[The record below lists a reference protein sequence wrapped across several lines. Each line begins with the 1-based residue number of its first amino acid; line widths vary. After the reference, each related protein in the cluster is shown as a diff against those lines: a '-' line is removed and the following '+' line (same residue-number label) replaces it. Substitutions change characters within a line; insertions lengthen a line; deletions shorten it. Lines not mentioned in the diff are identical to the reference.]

1 MAGAAARP
9 AALVM
14 ARAPRPGHCK
24 TRLEP
29 LLGPEGCARLQA
41 GLVERTVA
49 WARAVALGAAFLAY
63 DPPDAEAELRALA
76 PDDVTLFAQVPGDLG
91 ARLTAAVDTV
101 LARHAGPLLVVGADL
116 PALGDYHAAAALDD
130 FAAGCEVVLGQ
141 GFDGSYYL
149 VGLSAPRP
157 EVFSLTPEAWGG
169 EDVFMLTLR
178 AAADAGLSAGFL
190 RPERDLGTPA
200 DARALLADP
209 LLDPG
214 LAALLRPAA
223 DAP

>member
-1 MAGAAARP
+1 MAGAHARP

-29 LLGPEGCARLQA
+29 LLGPAGCARLQA

-49 WARAVALGAAFLAY
+49 WARAVAPDAAFLAY

-76 PDDVTLFAQVPGDLG
+76 PDDVTMFPQISGDLG

-101 LARHAGPLLVVGADL
+101 LARHGGPLLVVGADL
-116 PALGDYHAAAALDD
+116 PALGSYHAAAALADLAD
-130 FAAGCEVVLGQ
+130 GCDVVLGQ
-141 GFDGSYYL
+141 SFDGGYYL
-149 VGLSAPRP
+149 VGLTASRP
-157 EVFSLTPEAWGG
+157 EVFTLTPEAWGG
-169 EDVFMLTLR
+169 QDVFMLTLR

-190 RPERDLGTPA
+190 RPERDLDTPA

-209 LLDPG
+209 LLDPE
-214 LAALLRPAA
+214 LAALLRPV
-223 DAP
+223 PGGQ